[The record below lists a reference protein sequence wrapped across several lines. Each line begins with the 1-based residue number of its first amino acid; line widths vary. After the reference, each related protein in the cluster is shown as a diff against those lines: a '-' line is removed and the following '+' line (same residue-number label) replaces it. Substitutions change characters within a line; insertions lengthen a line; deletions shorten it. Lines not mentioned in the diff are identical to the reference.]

1 MQTFSCKCAASLQ
14 SWTRPAFVPAVLTP
28 PCFGAAANV
37 ASLPDNHLAAGQPA
51 MKLRDDLFAAKNS
64 ADLLSEMLASISIHD
79 PVDVKQVWILATELV
94 KRVEWC
100 FRRDVLL
107 DIVRLAISA
116 CCCAYT

>member
-1 MQTFSCKCAASLQ
+1 M
-14 SWTRPAFVPAVLTP
+14 PAVLTP